1 MALITW
7 DDSKFSVNI
16 KEIDVQ
22 HKKLVELINLL
33 HDAMKAGQ
41 GKDALG
47 KVLNELISYTVSHFG
62 TEERLFQQHGYPDIA
77 KHKKEHEDLKKKAI
91 ELKTEFEKGAAMIT
105 PNVLNFLRDWLT
117 NHIMKVDKAYS
128 AFLNGKG
135 VV

>member
-1 MALITW
+1 MTLITW

-16 KEIDVQ
+16 NVIDVQ

-33 HDAMKAGQ
+33 HGNMKVGR
-41 GKDALG
+41 GKDVIG
-47 KVLNELISYTVSHFG
+47 KVLNELISYTDYHFD

-77 KHKKEHEDLKKKAI
+77 NHKKVHGDLKKKAI
-91 ELKTEFEKGAAMIT
+91 ELKTEFEKGVTIIT
-105 PNVLNFLRDWLT
+105 PNVLNFLSDWLT
-117 NHIMKVDKAYS
+117 NHIIKMDKAYS